1 MNNRTNIRK
10 EDLIYVGIDLHK
22 ETHTAVILDCWN
34 NKLGEITFANTPAEF
49 PKLVRKV
56 MKYCTENKEP
66 VYGLEN
72 AYGYGRSLAVWLI
85 AKGFIVK
92 DVNTSLAHR
101 QAKCRAM
108 YKKSDSD
115 DAEAIALA
123 TINMLDS
130 LPDACPNDAY
140 WSLTQLVNRRDNIM
154 TQRIRLKN
162 QLHEQITMAY
172 PSYKLFF
179 QDISRQTALYFW
191 GNYPSEKYLKGKTPE
206 SLAEELR
213 QRSHNQC
220 SISKCQ
226 IILDAVRKDH
236 TKPKEYQD
244 TRDVITRGLVK
255 DLLHYEEQLKE
266 VDNELEQMYHA
277 MGCTLATIPGVNVTT
292 AVKIMSEIGDINRF
306 PNPAKLAQFA
316 GIAPIKLSSAGKGK
330 DKASKQGNR
339 RLQATLFFLAI
350 QMIQTSTKGKARNP
364 IFRVYYD
371 RKLAE
376 GKNAKQVLICI
387 ARRMVN
393 IIYGMLKNKTEYRMP
408 ELGAAKRTEQLS
420 E

>member
-1 MNNRTNIRK
+1 M
-10 EDLIYVGIDLHK
+10 
-22 ETHTAVILDCWN
+22 
-34 NKLGEITFANTPAEF
+34 
-49 PKLVRKV
+49 
-56 MKYCTENKEP
+56 
-66 VYGLEN
+66 
-72 AYGYGRSLAVWLI
+72 
-85 AKGFIVK
+85 
-92 DVNTSLAHR
+92 
-101 QAKCRAM
+101 
-108 YKKSDSD
+108 
-115 DAEAIALA
+115 
-123 TINMLDS
+123 
-130 LPDACPNDAY
+130 
-140 WSLTQLVNRRDNIM
+140 
-154 TQRIRLKN
+154 KN

-226 IILDAVRKDH
+226 IILDAVQKDH
-236 TKPKEYQD
+236 TKPMEFQD

-277 MGCTLATIPGVNVTT
+277 MGCTLATIPGVNITT
-292 AVKIMSEIGDINRF
+292 AVKILSEIGDINRF

-364 IFRVYYD
+364 IFRDYYD
-371 RKLAE
+371 RKLTE
-376 GKNAKQVLICI
+376 GKSAKQVLICI

-393 IIYGMLKNKTEYRMP
+393 IIYGMLKNQTEYYMP
-408 ELGAAKRTEQLS
+408 ELETVTTTENVS